1 MTFGIF
7 LDLLIA
13 ALLVITISYAVVLNR
28 KLSLV
33 RRDKTSLE
41 RLANSFTQATG
52 RAEESIGKL
61 KQTAESLRE
70 RMEKAQALR
79 DDLVFLVERG
89 TGAADRLED
98 LVRETRGA
106 SPGYAGESPA
116 RNPLGSAG
124 ESSDKAPVAKRQP
137 PVAMVPPARPLTA
150 QGSAGESLARAPLSK
165 SPAPQSQP
173 VQAHPKSAR
182 SEAERQLLR
191 AIRAAS

>member
-13 ALLVITISYAVVLNR
+13 VLLVITISYAVVLNR

-70 RMEKAQALR
+70 RMDKAQALR

-89 TGAADRLED
+89 TGAADRLEE
-98 LVRETRGA
+98 LVRETRSG
-106 SPGYAGESPA
+106 GGQGFAGEA
-116 RNPLGSAG
+116 L
-124 ESSDKAPVAKRQP
+124 KRQG

-150 QGSAGESLARAPLSK
+150 KGYAGDSPERSPLGSAGESPVRTKPSQ
-165 SPAPQSQP
+165 PQPQSAQP
-173 VQAHPKSAR
+173 QAKQAAR
-182 SEAERQLLR
+182 SEAERQLMR

>member
-1 MTFGIF
+1 MTFALL

-13 ALLVITISYAVVLNR
+13 VLLVITISYAVVLNR

-33 RRDKTSLE
+33 RRDKASLE

-89 TGAADRLED
+89 TGAADRLEE

-106 SPGYAGESPA
+106 GQGFAGESP
-116 RNPLGSAG
+116 
-124 ESSDKAPVAKRQP
+124 D
-137 PVAMVPPARPLTA
+137 
-150 QGSAGESLARAPLSK
+150 RAPLTKRQGPIAVVPQSRPLAATK
-165 SPAPQSQP
+165 SPPPQAQP
-173 VQAHPKSAR
+173 VPQAHPAQPPSKQPAR

>member
-13 ALLVITISYAVVLNR
+13 VLLVITISYAVVLNR

-41 RLANSFTQATG
+41 KLANSFTLATG

-61 KQTAESLRE
+61 KQTAENLRD

-79 DDLVFLVERG
+79 DDLVFLAERG
-89 TGAADRLED
+89 TSAADRLEE
-98 LVRETRGA
+98 LVRETRSG
-106 SPGYAGESPA
+106 GGQGFAGEA
-116 RNPLGSAG
+116 L
-124 ESSDKAPVAKRQP
+124 KRQG
-137 PVAMVPPARPLTA
+137 PVAMVPPAARPLTA
-150 QGSAGESLARAPLSK
+150 SK
-165 SPAPQSQP
+165 PSQPQPQSVQP
-173 VQAHPKSAR
+173 QAKQAAR
-182 SEAERQLLR
+182 SEAERQLMR